1 MERKEVLNRGHAL
14 HGPEQLDDWARESER
29 EPLNKEK
36 EVVSRK

>member
-14 HGPEQLDDWARESER
+14 HGPEQLDDWTRESER